1 MKAAVWYYNRGSHA
15 VRPVL
20 HSRLLTY
27 LHHPQVIMG
36 DAGASL
42 TTPIRAGEVKVR
54 DLLRDARVFA
64 WRCGTRVADSRYLLR
79 DPAVVR

>member
-15 VRPVL
+15 VRSVL

-54 DLLRDARVFA
+54 DLLRDEDAAVER
-64 WRCGTRVADSRYLLR
+64 REGTLDYRG
-79 DPAVVR
+79 